1 MDKINHKITKSEIE
15 HGIMIM
21 RTSDGTREFFAE
33 LPGRFTVEL
42 KGEKI
47 INRRVSSKKIWM
59 GFTQMEKFEAGEI
72 ATISKKNNYV
82 TME

>member
-1 MDKINHKITKSEIE
+1 MDKISHKITKSEIE

-33 LPGRFTVEL
+33 LPTTFTVEL

-47 INRRVSSKKIWM
+47 TNRRVSSQKIWI
-59 GFTQMEKFEAGEI
+59 GFPQMEKFEPGEI
-72 ATISKKNNYV
+72 ATISKKNDYV